1 MCRAIFSCVITTQGD
16 TALQSPFLSAMGATD
31 HAWKMAS
38 TARPLPPDP
47 LLKDAIAPLW
57 IAPHVDG
64 ASLVK
69 LGFRIGRGGVHQSK
83 TMMLRELSALLE
95 AAPDP
100 GSTDFTDL
108 IINRNV
114 LLKGTGS
121 ARRLALQRLNGLYGF
136 ASAAPIGRVLAPL
149 WQRDDASRPL
159 LALLCSLARDPPLR
173 DTATAVLDAKLGSD
187 VRWPDFA
194 SRFEA
199 MHPGRYSANML
210 RSMSQNCASTWT
222 QSGHLKG
229 RVKKRRVRAIASPVV
244 AAYAALLG
252 ELAGFGGATLLA
264 SPWIRTLDSSEAE
277 IMALLRQA
285 EGLGLLRLRSGG
297 DVIDI
302 RVREVMASTL
312 GIPDLGN
319 G

>member
-1 MCRAIFSCVITTQGD
+1 MTQGD
-16 TALQSPFLSAMGATD
+16 TAPHNPRFLSAMGATD
-31 HAWKMAS
+31 HASKMAL

-47 LLKDAIAPLW
+47 LMKDAIAPLW

-83 TMMLRELSALLE
+83 TMMLRELSALLQ

-100 GSTDFTDL
+100 GSADVTDL
-108 IINRNV
+108 VINQNV

-121 ARRLALQRLNGLYGF
+121 ARRLAFQRLNGLYGL
-136 ASAAPIGRVLAPL
+136 ASGAPIGRALARL
-149 WQRDDASRPL
+149 WQRDDSGRPM
-159 LALLCSLARDPPLR
+159 LALLCALAREPPLR
-173 DTATAVLDAKLGSD
+173 DAATAVLDATYGSD

-199 MHPGRYSANML
+199 LHPGRYSAKML
-210 RSMSQNCASTWT
+210 RSLSQNCASTWT

-229 RVKKRRVRAIASPVV
+229 RVKKRRARAIASPIV

-252 ELAGFGGATLLA
+252 EFAGFGGATLL
-264 SPWIRTLDSSEAE
+264 SSLWMLILDSSETE
-277 IMALLRQA
+277 TLALLRQA
-285 EGLGLLRLRSGG
+285 EGLGLLRVRSGG
-297 DVIDI
+297 DVVEI
-302 RVREVMASTL
+302 RVREAMASAL
-312 GIPDLGN
+312 GMPDLGH

>member
-1 MCRAIFSCVITTQGD
+1 MVSIS
-16 TALQSPFLSAMGATD
+16 
-31 HAWKMAS
+31 
-38 TARPLPPDP
+38 RPLPPDP
-47 LLKDAIAPLW
+47 LMEEANVPDW
-57 IAPHVDG
+57 VAPHVNI
-64 ASLVK
+64 ASLAK
-69 LGFRIGRGGVHQSK
+69 QGFRFGRGGVHQSK

-100 GSTDFTDL
+100 ELVDVPDMIL
-108 IINRNV
+108 NQNV
-114 LLKGTGS
+114 LQKGTGS
-121 ARRLALQRLNGLYGF
+121 ARRLTLQRLSGLYGF
-136 ASAAPIGRVLAPL
+136 ASAAPIGRALARL
-149 WQRDDASRPL
+149 WQRDDNGRPL
-159 LALLCSLARDPPLR
+159 LALLCVLAREPPLR
-173 DTATAVLDAKLGSD
+173 ETAATILEATPGSD

-194 SRFEA
+194 SRFETL
-199 MHPGRYSANML
+199 HPGRYSVNML

-229 RVKKRRVRAIASPVV
+229 RVKKRRARAVPSHVA

-264 SPWIRTLDSSEAE
+264 SPWIRILDCSEME
-277 IMALLRQA
+277 TMALLRQSESA
-285 EGLGLLRLRSGG
+285 GLLRFRRAG

-302 RVREVMASTL
+302 RVRETMASTL